1 MKKAIV
7 FFIFFSILIPTLS
20 LGASLH
26 KVHLDWDYD
35 DQAVEGESLVGF
47 RLYKEGVL
55 IAQIND
61 PSARS
66 ADCRLQS
73 EEGTFTFT
81 LTALY
86 SRGTETPHSSP
97 YTFTLSPS
105 TLVVD
110 EDHHELLGT
119 YRLAGDLIDGQNV
132 GNSMGQSTFATD
144 FSGMEEAGVALSPV
158 LIYPHVVVDENWETE
173 ICIVNTNQSL
183 NLRGVLQPYGSDG
196 VPLAD
201 SLTLNLSPDAR
212 FEFKV
217 RELFAEPQRIAYLV
231 LAANH
236 GQAVG
241 STKFFIEDQCR
252 IAVPAA
258 AVLNQ
263 GDFSL
268 PLTVSAQDWWTLV
281 CLVNTTTVHKTLTFR
296 FDNDVSR
303 QISLA
308 PGEHKS
314 FTIASLFDDGTDPG
328 INAAVV
334 ENGAGIVG
342 YELFGGNHGTWSWGI
357 PLSDRLSS
365 DLYYPLVDGQQDWWS
380 AIVAYNPVNQPTTL
394 TITSY
399 DEGGAVLFFQDI
411 TLDAYGTYLALAS
424 DLHLPSGTT
433 CVHVHSSVEITGF
446 ELVGGAAST
455 GSVNAANPGRY
466 NGTFSSLNQDDEGAE
481 LFMMNGTA
489 EPAHV
494 VVTAYDDAGMPVSRR
509 ELLVPAFAEIG
520 DSLLPDDDLSA
531 ATHFTYQSSVPLV
544 ACQYNHSGDGRMLD
558 AMPVL

>member
-1 MKKAIV
+1 MKKAV
-7 FFIFFSILIPTLS
+7 VLFIFLSILIPTLS
-20 LGASLH
+20 SGASLH

-86 SRGTETPHSSP
+86 SQGTETPHSSP
-97 YTFTLSPS
+97 YTFTLSSS

-110 EDHHELLGT
+110 DHHELLGT
-119 YRLAGDLIDGQNV
+119 YHLTGGLIDDHNGVNTLAQAV
-132 GNSMGQSTFATD
+132 FAAD
-144 FSGMEEAGVALSPV
+144 FSSMEEAGVALSPV
-158 LIYPHVVVDENWETE
+158 LIYPYVAVDENWETE
-173 ICIVNTNQSL
+173 ICIVNTSQSV

-201 SLTLNLSPDAR
+201 ALTLNLSPDAR

-217 RELFAEPQRIAYLV
+217 RELFAEPGRIDYFV

-252 IAVPAA
+252 IAVPAVA
-258 AVLNQ
+258 DLNQ

-281 CLVNTTTVHKTLTFR
+281 CLVNTTTVNKTLTFR

-308 PGEHKS
+308 PGEHKA
-314 FTIASLFDDGTDPG
+314 FTVASLFDDGTDPG

-365 DLYYPLVDGQQDWWS
+365 DLYYPLVDGQQDWWA

-411 TLDAYGTYLALAS
+411 TLDAYGTYLVLDS

-433 CVHVHSSVEITGF
+433 CVQVHSTVEITGF
-446 ELVGGAAST
+446 ELVGGVSSV
-455 GSVNAANPGRY
+455 GSVSAANPGRY
-466 NGTFSSLNQDDEGAE
+466 NGMFSSLNQDEEGAE
-481 LFMMNGTA
+481 LFMMNSTA
-489 EPAHV
+489 EQAHV

-509 ELLVPAFAEIG
+509 EILVPAFAEIG
-520 DSLLPDDDLSA
+520 DSLLPDDESGT
-531 ATHFTYQSSVPLV
+531 ATHLTYQSSVPLV
-544 ACQYNHSGDGRMLD
+544 ACQYNHSSNGQMLD